1 MATFEEQID
10 MLEHTLTRVSQT
22 QDQGQARLEQA
33 LKRVEGLT
41 AAAGEAVAGAMQ
53 ASAEEAAKAHLAAL
67 MRVIDEVATASK
79 GTVAEASNA
88 IQELRG
94 SIQAEAQASQRMVAT
109 EQKVEAALAALLPK
123 ATAVREGLEK
133 ELGDVVRATAATE
146 ESIKGMVSNMRAN
159 ITKEIET
166 EVRGKLREAVD
177 HAAGRVYGLAEWWE
191 RFTRVGIPLVL
202 VVFSLVSGGLGWWF
216 GKHQLE
222 ERIYET
228 KYQELKANTRVIVW
242 AHKFFPGP
250 ENEVKHEV
258 ESIKAPLVWLG
269 NGKLALMTLN
279 RDGQWVYEDKGAYP
293 QGGLALAEAY
303 DRSRD
308 NKDNTLQ
315 ELKP

>member
-10 MLEHTLTRVSQT
+10 MLEHALTRVSQT
-22 QDQGQARLEQA
+22 QEQGQARLEQA

-41 AAAGEAVAGAMQ
+41 TAAGEAVAGAMQ

-79 GTVAEASNA
+79 GTVVEASNA

-133 ELGDVVRATAATE
+133 ELGDVVKATAATE
-146 ESIKGMVSNMRAN
+146 ESIKGMVANMRAS

-166 EVRGKLREAVD
+166 EVRGKLREAAD
-177 HAAGRVYGLAEWWE
+177 HAAERVYGLQEWWE
-191 RFTRVGIPLVL
+191 RFTRIGIPAILAL
-202 VVFSLVSGGLGWWF
+202 FVVVSGGLGWWF

-222 ERIYET
+222 EGIYE
-228 KYQELKANTRVIVW
+228 KQYQALKANAQVIVY

-250 ENEVKHEV
+250 DKEVKHDLKT
-258 ESIKAPLVWLG
+258 IDAPLVWLG
-269 NGKLALMTLN
+269 NGNLALMTRN
-279 RDGQWVYEDKGAYP
+279 SEGQWVHGEVVVAPGK
-293 QGGLALAEAY
+293 LALAEAY
-303 DRSRD
+303 DSSRD
-308 NKDNTLQ
+308 NKNNTIK
-315 ELKP
+315 ETMP